1 MKVVLTLIFFMT
13 LLSLYSCSNSVT
25 YQKGPTP
32 QENLTVPLQI
42 IKSMGIGL

>member
-1 MKVVLTLIFFMT
+1 MKVVLTLIFILT

-25 YQKGPTP
+25 NQKGLTP

-42 IKSMGIGL
+42 IKSMEIVL